1 MSQSQRLKTAGLTV
15 NYRIEGSGPPLLFLG
30 GSSFDQAIKAP
41 VFDSELPKYF
51 TFAACDPR
59 G

>member
-1 MSQSQRLKTAGLTV
+1 SQRLKTAGLTV
-15 NYRIEGSGPPLLFLG
+15 NCRIEGSGPPLLFLG

-41 VFDSELPKYF
+41 VFDSDLAKYF